1 MNPFTKF
8 IMGVFVSIPVGVLVW
23 LGSFFAGDQTFLL
36 SSAFSVGGGAITYTV
51 MSVYL
56 QSRFLKK
63 QGLTNKEYKYI
74 KKNLDEAKQKIARL
88 QKSLFSIR
96 NISNLKQ
103 RIDILRMTK
112 KIYSL
117 TNKEPKRFYLAER
130 FYFSHLDS
138 VVELTEKYAL
148 LSAQPKKNHEIEQ
161 SLSDTRFTLDELTN
175 SLENDLYQALSADI
189 DHLNFEIDVAKHSIK
204 SLKEIHPDD
213 EHKVIK

>member
-1 MNPFTKF
+1 MNSFLKF
-8 IMGVFVSIPVGVLVW
+8 ITGVFVSIPAAVIVGLV
-23 LGSFFAGDQTFLL
+23 SFFAGDQTFLL
-36 SSAFSVGGGAITYTV
+36 SSAISVAGGAVTYIA
-51 MSVYL
+51 MSMYME
-56 QSRFLKK
+56 SRFLKK
-63 QGLTNKEYKYI
+63 HGLTSKEYKYI
-74 KKNLDEAKQKIARL
+74 KKNLNEAKQKIARL
-88 QKSLFSIR
+88 QKTLLSIR

-103 RIDILRMTK
+103 RIDILRITK

-117 TNKEPKRFYLAER
+117 SQKEPKRFYLAER

-161 SLSDTRFTLDELTN
+161 SLSDTRFTLNELTK

-213 EHKVIK
+213 EPKVIK